1 MGLAKLERIYQ
12 EIINESYGRSHQN
25 KPKND
30 INYSKL
36 VIPFS
41 QICKSN
47 KPKDIYS
54 GNEKIPFKERDYEFR
69 MILKHEFS
77 KLLKI

>member
-1 MGLAKLERIYQ
+1 MERIYQ
-12 EIINESYGRSHQN
+12 EIINESYERSHQN

-30 INYSKL
+30 INYSEL

-41 QICKSN
+41 QICKSD
-47 KPKDIYS
+47 KSRDIYA